1 MKKILLDGILF
12 ALFVAELSFHH
23 LPKILHEI
31 LGVAFTVAILIHL
44 WINRRRIEPL
54 TKKLSPRKI
63 FALTIDFALTICT
76 AVTVI
81 SGVVVSNY
89 LFAELMNFELR
100 RNITVHQ
107 LHVAAPYVMMILL
120 GVHVGLHWRELQI
133 RLLNFF
139 GAEEFYQRHEK
150 IFHAFFV
157 LISIFGA
164 AGLYLNRVGDRILMK
179 HIFATT
185 ATELHGAIFALMISG
200 GVILSA
206 LITFLLDKKIFSR

>member
-44 WINRRRIEPL
+44 WINRRRIESL

-63 FALTIDFALTICT
+63 FVLTIDFALTICA

-89 LFAELMNFELR
+89 LFVELMNFELR

-120 GVHVGLHWRELQI
+120 GVHVGLHWRELQT

-150 IFHAFFV
+150 IFHALFV
-157 LISIFGA
+157 LISVFGA